1 MATITY
7 PGLYVEEVSSGVHT
21 IAGASTSNTAFADVF
36 ARGPIDKPVEVTS
49 WDDFER
55 EFGGLRADSEASYA
69 IQQYYLNQGQ
79 IAWVIRIGAGNP
91 KTASLLV
98 PSFGSPQWDA
108 ILVSAANPGAWGNNV
123 QAAVTYP
130 DPSDTSFNLLVQE
143 VATVNGRTVIR
154 ASESFLRLNMTPG
167 DQRYAPDVV
176 NQTSRLVSLSDA
188 TTNPPTGSPPVAP
201 LPVGSPPTKPV
212 FTALVGGVDA
222 SVVNPTTGDLING
235 NDVANALLGAPPYD
249 IPTLGWKAGI
259 TALDEIAPQIFNILC
274 LPVAAKLGANDLNA
288 VYAGAIQYCAGHRAM
303 CIVDI
308 PESVDNLTQMD
319 AWLQTGALDRLR
331 HENAAVYFPRLTIP
345 DALNQ
350 NRPREVAVSGT
361 LAGVWARTDAT
372 RHLWKAP
379 AGTEASLTNATLVA
393 TLTDLENGGLN
404 PFGVNVLRTFP
415 LYGPVSW
422 GARTL
427 FGEDQRGS
435 EWKYIP
441 VRRTALYIEES
452 LVEGLKW
459 VVFEPNDAP
468 LWAQIRLNVGAFMQ
482 DLFRN
487 GAFQG
492 ASPQE
497 AYFVKCSKD
506 TTTQQDIDRGIVNI
520 LVGFA
525 PLKPAEFVVIKI
537 QQIAGQLQ
545 T

>member
-36 ARGPIDKPVEVTS
+36 ARGPIDTPVEVTS

-55 EFGGLRADSEASYA
+55 QFGGLRADSEASYA
-69 IQQYYLNQGQ
+69 IQQYYLNRGQ
-79 IAWVIRIGAGNP
+79 IAWVIRIGAGKP
-91 KTASLLV
+91 QTAALLV
-98 PSFGSPQWDA
+98 PAFGSPQWDA

-123 QAAVTYP
+123 QAAVAYP
-130 DPSDTSFNLLVQE
+130 DPTDTSFNLLVRE
-143 VATVNGRTVIR
+143 VATVNGRQVILN
-154 ASESFLRLNMTPG
+154 SETFLNLNMAQG
-167 DQRYAPDVV
+167 DAQYAPDVV
-176 NQTSRLVSLSDA
+176 NQASRLVSLSDA
-188 TTNPPTGSPPVAP
+188 TTTPPTGSPPVAP
-201 LPVGSPPTKPV
+201 LPVGSPPTSPV
-212 FTALVGGVDA
+212 FTSLAGGVDA
-222 SVVNPTTGDLING
+222 SVVNPATGGLLNG
-235 NDVANALLGAPPYD
+235 NDVANALLGALPYD
-249 IPTLGWKAGI
+249 PLTLGRKAGI
-259 TALDEIAPQIFNILC
+259 TSLDGIAPQIFNTLC
-274 LPVAAKLGANDLNA
+274 LPVAAKLSANDLNA
-288 VYAGAIQYCAGHRAM
+288 VYAGAIQYCAAHRAM

-308 PESVDNLTQMD
+308 PESVDDLTGMN
-319 AWLQTGALDRLR
+319 AWLQAGALDKLR

-350 NRPREVAVSGT
+350 NRPREVAASGT

-393 TLTDLENGGLN
+393 TLTDLENGELN
-404 PFGVNVLRTFP
+404 PLGINVLRTFP

-427 FGEDQRGS
+427 FGADQQAS

-441 VRRTALYIEES
+441 VRRVALYIEES

>member
-21 IAGASTSNTAFADVF
+21 ITGASTSNTAFADIF
-36 ARGPIDKPVEVTS
+36 ERGPIDTPVEVTS

-55 EFGGLRADSEASYA
+55 EFGGLSSDSEASYA
-69 IQQYYLNQGQ
+69 IQQYYLNKGQ

-91 KTASLLV
+91 QTAQLVV
-98 PSFGSPQWDA
+98 PSFGSPLWDA

-130 DPSDTSFNLLVQE
+130 DTTDTSFNLVLQE
-143 VATVNGRTVIR
+143 VVVVNNRPVTLS
-154 ASESFLRLNMTPG
+154 SETFLNLNMIVG
-167 DQRYAPDVV
+167 DSQYAPDVV
-176 NQTSRLVSLSDA
+176 NQSSRLVRLSDA
-188 TTNPPTGSPPVAP
+188 TTTPPSGSPPVAP
-201 LPVGSPPTKPV
+201 LPAGSPPTLPV
-212 FTALVGGVDA
+212 FTKLAGGADA
-222 SVVNPTTGDLING
+222 SVVNPSGQIINSS
-235 NDVANALLGAPPYD
+235 DVANAITAAGPYASNL
-249 IPTLGWKAGI
+249 IGRKAGI
-259 TALDEIAPQIFNILC
+259 TSLDLIAPEIFNILC
-274 LPVAAKLGANDLNA
+274 IPIAAKLKPNDLAA
-288 VYAGAIQYCAGHRAM
+288 VYTSAIQYCVDHRAM

-308 PESVDNLTQMD
+308 PQNVVDVAGMKQWMSAND
-319 AWLQTGALDRLR
+319 GLR
-331 HENAAVYFPRLTIP
+331 SQNAAVYFSHLTIP
-345 DALNQ
+345 NVLNS
-350 NRPREVAVSGT
+350 NRPRDVAPSGT
-361 LAGVWARTDAT
+361 LAGVWARTDST
-372 RHLWKAP
+372 RHIWKAP
-379 AGTEASLTNATLVA
+379 AGTEASLTNASLVT
-393 TLTDLENGGLN
+393 TLTDLENGELN
-404 PFGVNVLRTFP
+404 QLGINVLRTFP
-415 LYGPVSW
+415 LYGQISW

-427 FGEDQRGS
+427 FGADQLAS

-441 VRRTALYIEES
+441 VRRTALFIEES

-537 QQIAGQLQ
+537 QQMAGQLQ